1 MNGRRLLQVL
11 LFVALVAAIWSAA
24 ILVLTLGT
32 TVWVGEA
39 VAEYV
44 DSSVTSGQLVSMV
57 LLILLAIGA
66 AIVFDVK
73 EKEEKEK

>member
-1 MNGRRLLQVL
+1 MHVL
-11 LFVALVAAIWSAA
+11 LLVALVAVMWSMA

-32 TVWVGEA
+32 MVWVGEA

-66 AIVFDVK
+66 AIVFDVT

>member
-1 MNGRRLLQVL
+1 VKIRYLVQGLLL
-11 LFVALVAAIWSAA
+11 VALVAVMWSAA
-24 ILVLTLGT
+24 LAMLTL
-32 TVWVGEA
+32 WAGEA

-44 DSSVTSGQLVSMV
+44 DSAVTSGPAVYMV
-57 LLILLAIGA
+57 LFILLAIGA

>member
-1 MNGRRLLQVL
+1 MQVL
-11 LFVALVAAIWSAA
+11 LFVAIVVVLWLTA
-24 ILVLTLGT
+24 ILVLMLGT

-66 AIVFDVK
+66 AIVFDVA